1 MASPRK
7 ILNEHGLAAHKG
19 RGQNFLSDPGAA
31 RAIVHRSGL
40 GAGDLV
46 LEIGPGLGA
55 LTWPLL
61 EAGCTVVAVEVDQ
74 GFVRFLKEE
83 LAPRFPERLTIMPH
97 DILKVDLNDLSAQ
110 WGRGFHVVGNLPYQ
124 ISTLVLLKLL
134 DSRDVV
140 TRAVMMFQRE
150 LAQRLTA
157 GPGTKAYGRLS
168 VLMGYHARLK
178 RLMEL
183 GPEVFYPRPKVSSTL
198 LSIVFKESLEPPLKS
213 ESLFRRVVA
222 AGFAQRRKTLK
233 NSLRSDFPGDEALAA
248 LATAGIDPARRAETL
263 SLKEFV
269 TLANAWPG

>member
-1 MASPRK
+1 M
-7 ILNEHGLAAHKG
+7 NEQGLAAHKG

-31 RAIVHRSGL
+31 RTIVHRAGL

-55 LTWPLL
+55 LTRPLL
-61 EAGCTVVAVEVDQ
+61 ETGCTVVAVEVDQ

-83 LAPRFPERLTIMPH
+83 LVPLFPERLTIMPH
-97 DILKVDLNDLSAQ
+97 DILKVDLNDLAAQ

-124 ISTLVLLKLL
+124 ISTPVLLKLL

-168 VLMGYHARLK
+168 VLMGYYARLK

-183 GPEVFYPRPKVSSTL
+183 GPAVFYPRPKVSSTL

-213 ESLFRRVVA
+213 ETLFRRVVA

-233 NSLRSDFPGDEALAA
+233 NALRSAFPEDEALAA
-248 LATAGIDPARRAETL
+248 LAAAGIDPARRAETL
-263 SLKEFV
+263 SINEFV
-269 TLANAWPG
+269 TLANAM